1 MTSDNKTKA
10 KFLLRR
16 FLFALLRIY
25 ILLMAAVF
33 LGQRWII
40 YHPYRESEPEM
51 ILEAKT
57 EAMAPWRDAAGHI
70 VGWRRD
76 ATRISPAANK
86 LLVFH
91 GNTGNAIYR
100 EHYIS
105 GFESIDNGRQWEVF
119 LFEYP
124 GFGARPGKANR
135 DSINEAVRAAVKQL
149 VAMDPRPVFV
159 LGESLGS
166 GTACDVASRE
176 PDAIKGI
183 ALVTPYARLAEVA
196 QSAFPFMPAGLMLL
210 DRWDN
215 IETLGKS
222 RMPVAVVI
230 AGRDEV
236 VGRDQG
242 ERLFDSLGERP
253 KQRWFFPEAGH
264 NTLEFDPGAVWWSEV
279 SRFLQDASQGTK

>member
-1 MTSDNKTKA
+1 MTSDHTAKTKSP
-10 KFLLRR
+10 LRR

-25 ILLMAAVF
+25 VLLTAVIF
-33 LGQRWII
+33 LAQRWII
-40 YHPYRESEPEM
+40 YHPYRDSEPMM
-51 ILEAKT
+51 ISQAKA
-57 EAMAPWRDAAGHI
+57 EAMAPWKDKAGHI

-100 EHYIS
+100 EHYIT
-105 GFESIDNGRQWEVF
+105 GFESIDDGHVWEVF

-135 DSINEAVRAAVKQL
+135 ESINEAAQAAVKQL
-149 VAMDPRPVFV
+149 MAMDTRPVFV

-166 GTACDVASRE
+166 GAACDVASRE
-176 PDAIKGI
+176 PQAVKGI
-183 ALVTPYARLAEVA
+183 ALVTPYSRLAEVA
-196 QSAFPFMPAGLMLL
+196 QSAFPFLPAGLMLL

-222 RMPVAVVI
+222 HMPVAVVI

-242 ERLFDSLGERP
+242 ERLFASLGERP
-253 KQRWFFPEAGH
+253 KRRWFFPNARH
-264 NTLEFDPGAVWWSEV
+264 NTLEFNPGATWWSEV
-279 SRFLQDASQGTK
+279 SQFLQASSQATK